1 MSFAFKPEG
10 VAPGLLPTTTT
21 ERSVSDTQ
29 KQMFMQEVYQKEAEV
44 LGLQSGDM
52 AEASLTPYQKSLLQK
67 IRSIEAEPIRVV
79 PNASRRSAEQ
89 IEAST
94 SIHKRVNPGFVDLPY
109 KSTNTEM
116 FTYLPAPDFSKN
128 FLKKDSDC
136 GFQKY
141 AAEAILKHVD
151 LKKTSH

>member
-1 MSFAFKPEG
+1 
-10 VAPGLLPTTTT
+10 
-21 ERSVSDTQ
+21 
-29 KQMFMQEVYQKEAEV
+29 MQEVFTKEAEV
-44 LGLQSGDM
+44 LGMTAENM
-52 AEASLTPYQKSLLQK
+52 AEGTLTPYQRSLLHK
-67 IRSIEAEPIRVV
+67 IRSIEANPIRVV
-79 PNASRRSAEQ
+79 PNASQRSADQ

-94 SIHKRVNPGFVDLPY
+94 AIHKRVNPGYVETPY
-109 KSTNTEM
+109 RSTNTEM
-116 FTYLPAPDFSKN
+116 YKYTPAPDFSKA